1 MLYDINTDNLSEGE
15 TVNVEDFIYITQK
28 KLNVGKTRRN
38 MLFHTRSA
46 GKKILPSVYILL
58 FSSCLSV

>member
-28 KLNVGKTRRN
+28 SE
-38 MLFHTRSA
+38 M
-46 GKKILPSVYILL
+46 
-58 FSSCLSV
+58 

>member
-28 KLNVGKTRRN
+28 KVRVKT
-38 MLFHTRSA
+38 
-46 GKKILPSVYILL
+46 
-58 FSSCLSV
+58 